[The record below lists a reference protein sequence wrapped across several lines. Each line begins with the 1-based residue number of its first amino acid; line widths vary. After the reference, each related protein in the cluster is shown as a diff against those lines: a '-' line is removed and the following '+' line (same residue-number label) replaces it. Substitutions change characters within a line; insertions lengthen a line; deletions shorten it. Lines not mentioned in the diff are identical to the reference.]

1 MEKHAGDLDMTWTNE
16 QRSHQTSGR
25 MSNVVIK
32 PVTDGHLP
40 KRLNTSKLPSLDPR
54 LWIYHSKYDIHVYWL
69 DFIWHSGSN
78 PVLFR
83 GRSNVGCLPGGNSRS
98 HVDNQQNQFS
108 LASQQNSIFLV
119 YSIPTRWRHKLAA
132 AFPTWSQFDF
142 FVAVQIIE
150 EDVAEIDVVLD
161 RKLSI
166 KSTCALF
173 KENFS
178 FQTECAHHI
187 HVPVHVHVSCVVN
200 SKKLIY

>member
-1 MEKHAGDLDMTWTNE
+1 MWILWKTW
-16 QRSHQTSGR
+16 
-25 MSNVVIK
+25 
-32 PVTDGHLP
+32 L
-40 KRLNTSKLPSLDPR
+40 
-54 LWIYHSKYDIHVYWL
+54 YDIHVHVNWL
-69 DFIWHSGSN
+69 DFIWHSSSN

-83 GRSNVGCLPGGNSRS
+83 GRSNVGCLPGGDRRS
-98 HVDNQQNQFS
+98 HLDNQQNQFS

-173 KENFS
+173 KENINLFS
-178 FQTECAHHI
+178 HRVYTSHTCTCIFCSQQ
-187 HVPVHVHVSCVVN
+187 
-200 SKKLIY
+200 